1 MNHIAHVHACTCKN
15 VLATCMESIF
25 ITGVFYLFCQ
35 LTSAHKRH
43 GTPPHRMFA
52 MDTIVRI
59 AINLALQNVSP
70 GR

>member
-1 MNHIAHVHACTCKN
+1 MYKLPRSIHWLHVSFEYFHVWC
-15 VLATCMESIF
+15 F
-25 ITGVFYLFCQ
+25 FLFFQ